1 MYIDNEEIITTL
13 GPAILA
19 ILGFLLLGYR
29 LAIIKEG
36 FNSINW
42 SKTKGKILSSEL
54 EVRETRNESTHTKSY
69 RADISYSYFIDRT
82 EFIGKQVYCGDDIF
96 RGFSDKP
103 TRLIKQYPKGQETI
117 VFYNPY
123 NFEEAVL
130 IRGVEPMNWLNV
142 LLGLGIMILGLWFL
156 DSEAVMNTINELK
169 K

>member
-29 LAIIKEG
+29 LTIIKEG

-54 EVRETRNESTHTKSY
+54 EVSETRNESSYTKSY
-69 RADISYSYFIDRT
+69 RADISYSYFIDRK

-96 RGFSDKP
+96 RVFSDKP
-103 TRLIKQYPKGQETI
+103 TRLVKQYPKGEETI

-123 NFEEAVL
+123 KLV
-130 IRGVEPMNWLNV
+130 
-142 LLGLGIMILGLWFL
+142 
-156 DSEAVMNTINELK
+156 
-169 K
+169 